1 MFEVKVFLS
10 VFNVSGIRIADLS
23 VCLAVAAS
31 FSAKILIYLL
41 RPSPETLSL
50 AIEQPSPPV
59 DEFPMLCLM
68 QNYEM
73 FSRPFDVC

>member
-1 MFEVKVFLS
+1 MLEVKVFLS
-10 VFNVSGIRIADLS
+10 VFNVNGIRIADLS

-31 FSAKILIYLL
+31 FSANILIYLL

-50 AIEQPSPPV
+50 AIEPSPPV
-59 DEFPMLCLM
+59 DEFPKLCLM
-68 QNYEM
+68 QNYEI

>member
-1 MFEVKVFLS
+1 MLEVKVVLS
-10 VFNVSGIRIADLS
+10 VFKVNGIRIADLP

-50 AIEQPSPPV
+50 AIDPSPPV
-59 DEFPMLCLM
+59 DEFPMLYLM
-68 QNYEM
+68 QNYEI